1 LCRSQRTPAR
11 LKFDRGGISGPIA
24 ALTAG
29 RQAGSSS
36 PGRMDRRAD
45 GGEKLT
51 VVNNIIDRVA
61 IAAPGAARETA
72 VIWTLGRSLAAIS
85 VATEALR
92 CPLQP
97 HILIA
102 DALARTGS

>member
-1 LCRSQRTPAR
+1 VDPLQLSRQ
-11 LKFDRGGISGPIA
+11 
-24 ALTAG
+24 AG

-72 VIWTLGRSLAAIS
+72 VIWTLGRSLAAIQGWKG
-85 VATEALR
+85 
-92 CPLQP
+92 P
-97 HILIA
+97 
-102 DALARTGS
+102 